1 MRRAHEPPG
10 PPLPPEERSKPDHCG
25 RATDLLVAHGFSRAI
40 AGLQACA
47 TPKRP
52 GKLAVVTVA
61 TAVAVVGGAAA
72 AAPDPPQRSYYV
84 YVAAESDDE
93 VAIVRY
99 GPDGAEVVK
108 TIMVGSFPAEIEG
121 PHGLGVDPDG
131 RHWYVS
137 LAHGFPFGSV
147 HKYETETDAWIG
159 EVTLGLFP
167 ATLDVSPS
175 TGLLYVVNFNLH
187 GALEP
192 SSISVVEVETMT
204 EVARVDTGVRP
215 HGGRFGLDGLWFYS
229 VNMMDFE
236 LVELDALGFEVRRRL
251 PLGEGVMPTWATSP
265 SAQGKVYVTGNN
277 VAKIFEVDLVSWRVQ
292 RTFETGAGPYNL
304 DLTPDGATLV
314 ATYKGGDAVGFWDL
328 ESGRERARTTTSG
341 AIPHGVVVTPDGE
354 YAFVTL
360 EGVGGDPGTVEVYHI
375 STGERVASVGVG
387 KQAGGIAFW
396 KMDD

>member
-1 MRRAHEPPG
+1 M
-10 PPLPPEERSKPDHCG
+10 
-25 RATDLLVAHGFSRAI
+25 
-40 AGLQACA
+40 
-47 TPKRP
+47 
-52 GKLAVVTVA
+52 
-61 TAVAVVGGAAA
+61 
-72 AAPDPPQRSYYV
+72 
-84 YVAAESDDE
+84 AAESDDE

-108 TIMVGSFPAEIEG
+108 TIMVGRFPAKIEG

-137 LAHGFPFGSV
+137 IAHGFPFGSV

-251 PLGEGVMPTWATSP
+251 PLGEGVRPTWATSP
-265 SAQGKVYVTGNN
+265 TAQGKVYVTGNN

-360 EGVGGDPGTVEVYHI
+360 EGVGGDPGTVEVYDI
-375 STGERVASVGVG
+375 ATGQRVGSVDVG